1 MYPPDKDADMNRL
14 PYWDSIEQV
23 GIGAIPLL
31 SSKDERL
38 GSFLAGVLDPA
49 YPDLYKP
56 GPAFEPYE
64 SILRQKIE
72 S

>member
-1 MYPPDKDADMNRL
+1 MKKR
-14 PYWDSIEQV
+14 
-23 GIGAIPLL
+23 AIPLL
-31 SSKDERL
+31 SSKDEHLR
-38 GSFLAGVLDPA
+38 SFLAGVLAPA

>member
-1 MYPPDKDADMNRL
+1 M
-14 PYWDSIEQV
+14 
-23 GIGAIPLL
+23 
-31 SSKDERL
+31 SSKDEHLR
-38 GSFLAGVLDPA
+38 SFLAGVLDPA